1 MSSRSLQFV
10 SEGKHILLS
19 KEDNN
24 IAVKSVTLG
33 SGQVSAASD
42 ATKNSAN
49 ANSASSAAN
58 IQNSNSQVASSAA
71 TTSST
76 SSASSSTN
84 TDSKAGKSCFYPYFC
99 IILK

>member
-42 ATKNSAN
+42 ATIKNSTN

-58 IQNSNSQVASSAA
+58 TQNSNSQVASSAA
-71 TTSST
+71 ATSST
-76 SSASSSTN
+76 SSAASSNNTN
-84 TDSKAGKSCFYPYFC
+84 SKAA
-99 IILK
+99 